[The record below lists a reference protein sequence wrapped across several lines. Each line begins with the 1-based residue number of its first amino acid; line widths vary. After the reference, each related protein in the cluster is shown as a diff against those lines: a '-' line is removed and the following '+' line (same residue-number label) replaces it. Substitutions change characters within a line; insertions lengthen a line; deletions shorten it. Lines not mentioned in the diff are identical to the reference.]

1 MSLYFRERS
10 KFILDWKLLAAIA
23 YQESKWN
30 NQAVS
35 PTGVKG
41 LMMLTKNTAK
51 MLKVDRLIQMKALR
65 EVLDI

>member
-1 MSLYFRERS
+1 MSIS
-10 KFILDWKLLAAIA
+10 

-30 NQAVS
+30 NEAIS

-51 MLKVDRLIQMKALR
+51 MLKVNRMLPNESRGWQ
-65 EVLDI
+65 DIFILL